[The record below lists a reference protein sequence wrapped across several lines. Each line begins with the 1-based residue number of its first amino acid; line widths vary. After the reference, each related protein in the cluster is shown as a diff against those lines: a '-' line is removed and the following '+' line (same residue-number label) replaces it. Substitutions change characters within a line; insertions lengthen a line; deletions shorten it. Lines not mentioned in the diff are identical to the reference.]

1 MSKLDLFTSDPNW
14 TAFAEKH
21 GYLKPTPSPSPSLP
35 VALDIPSDRA
45 EQAIDEAKW
54 SQDHPLSS
62 VGYESLLSTIA
73 VRDGTAISVKLSFPT
88 SSRLAKTKTNSN
100 SNSNSKLPILFVT
113 HGGGW
118 VQGTHIT
125 EEAWLLWPLYPAF
138 DMLIVSV
145 EYRMAPEHPFPAW
158 MDDSWDILDK
168 LLSEPATFLSHFH
181 LSSASGSASSSHS
194 SRGGAHP
201 GVDIDIDTDKVILL
215 GSSAGAGTAAY
226 LSQTCRDKSIPNI
239 YGVVLNVPLLC
250 DYRHL
255 PADCQSSYEQV
266 TTSLLSAGDMRA
278 EWDVVIPSPTAG
290 KNPKAS
296 PLLGD
301 VKGLPRH
308 LVFVAGQDPLRDE
321 GLKYA
326 QNLEEAG
333 VEVKLHTYPGVP
345 HTFAEFWELDATARF
360 WEDLRSGLKA
370 WLA

>member
-1 MSKLDLFTSDPNW
+1 MSKSDLFTSDPNW
-14 TAFAEKH
+14 TAFAEKQ
-21 GYLKPTPSPSPSLP
+21 GFLKPAPSPNVP
-35 VALDIPSDRA
+35 VTLDIPLDRA

-62 VGYESLLSTIA
+62 VGYDSRLSTIT
-73 VRDGTAISVKLSFPT
+73 VRDGTAISVKISFPA
-88 SSRLAKTKTNSN
+88 RLAKPKTQSQ
-100 SNSNSKLPILFVT
+100 SKSKLPALFVT

-118 VQGTHIT
+118 VQGTHVT
-125 EEAWLLWPLYPAF
+125 EEAWLLWPLYSQF

-158 MDDSWDILDK
+158 MDDSWDVLEK
-168 LLSEPATFLSHFH
+168 LLSEPATFLSHF
-181 LSSASGSASSSHS
+181 SADSESSSS
-194 SRGGAHP
+194 MGNN
-201 GVDIDIDTDKVILL
+201 VDVDTDKVIIL

-226 LSQTCRDKSIPNI
+226 LSQTCRDKSIPI

-266 TTSLLSAGDMRA
+266 TTSILSAGDMRA
-278 EWDVVIPSPTAG
+278 MWDVVIRSSTAG
-290 KNPKAS
+290 ADPKAS

-326 QNLEEAG
+326 QNLDEAG
-333 VEVKLHTYPGVP
+333 VEVKLYTYPGVP
-345 HTFAEFWELDATARF
+345 HIFAEFWELDATARF

>member
-1 MSKLDLFTSDPNW
+1 MTRSDLFTSDPNW
-14 TAFAEKH
+14 TAFAEKQ
-21 GYLKPTPSPSPSLP
+21 GYLKPAGAPSPSPNVP
-35 VALDIPSDRA
+35 VTLDIPSDRA

-62 VGYESLLSTIA
+62 VGYDSRLSTIT
-73 VRDGTAISVKLSFPT
+73 VRDGTAISVKISFPA
-88 SSRLAKTKTNSN
+88 RLANETQTQTQSESK
-100 SNSNSKLPILFVT
+100 SKLPILFVT

-118 VQGTHIT
+118 VQGTHVT
-125 EEAWLLWPLYPAF
+125 EEAWLLWPLYSRF

-158 MDDSWDILDK
+158 MDDSWDVLEK
-168 LLSEPATFLSHFH
+168 LLSEPTTFLSHF
-181 LSSASGSASSSHS
+181 SAASAESSSS
-194 SRGGAHP
+194 MGN
-201 GVDIDIDTDKVILL
+201 VDIDTDKVILL

-226 LSQTCRDKSIPNI
+226 LSQTCRDKSIPI

-255 PADCQSSYEQV
+255 PEDCQSSYEQV
-266 TTSLLSAGDMRA
+266 TSSLLSAGDMRA
-278 EWDVVIPSPTAG
+278 MWDVIIPSPTVGAD
-290 KNPKAS
+290 PKAS

-321 GLKYA
+321 GLKYV
-326 QNLEEAG
+326 QNLDEAG
-333 VEVKLHTYPGVP
+333 VEVKLYTYPGVP

-360 WEDLRSGLKA
+360 WEDLRSGLKE

>member
-35 VALDIPSDRA
+35 VTLDIPSDRA
-45 EQAIDEAKW
+45 EQAIDKARW

-88 SSRLAKTKTNSN
+88 SSRLATTKAKTK
-100 SNSNSKLPILFVT
+100 SKLAVLFVI
-113 HGGGW
+113 HGGGS
-118 VQGTHIT
+118 VQGTHVT

-158 MDDSWDILDK
+158 MDDSRDILDK

-181 LSSASGSASSSHS
+181 LSSGSGSASSSHS

-239 YGVVLNVPLLC
+239 YGVILNVPLLC

-255 PADCQSSYEQV
+255 PADCLSSYEQV
-266 TTSLLSAGDMRA
+266 TTLLLSAGDMRA
-278 EWDVVIPSPTAG
+278 MWDVVIPSPTAG

-296 PLLGD
+296 PLLGN

-326 QNLEEAG
+326 QNLDEAA
-333 VEVKLHTYPGVP
+333 VEVKLYTYPGVP